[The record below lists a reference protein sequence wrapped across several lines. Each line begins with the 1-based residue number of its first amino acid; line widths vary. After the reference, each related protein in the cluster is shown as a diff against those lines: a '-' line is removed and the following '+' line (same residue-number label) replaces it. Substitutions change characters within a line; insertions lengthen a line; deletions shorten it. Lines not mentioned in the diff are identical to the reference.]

1 MAKRK
6 KPRKPEKEL
15 TPITV
20 FAFAVVLGLAGYLA
34 GEILFNNQVHP
45 LHWLGGL
52 VGIAIGYV
60 IGWWVFRRYGDI
72 LGF

>member
-1 MAKRK
+1 MAKRE
-6 KPRKPEKEL
+6 KPRKPEKKL

-20 FAFAVVLGLAGYLA
+20 FIFAVVLGFAGYLG
-34 GEILFNNQVHP
+34 GEILLNNQVHP

-52 VGIAIGYV
+52 IGVTMGYV
-60 IGWWVFRRYGDI
+60 IGWRVFRKHGDI